1 MNLIQSNS
9 GSYYYF
15 GGLLLVLG
23 GFLEFILGN
32 TFPSVVFTS
41 YRAFFLLLLLPCNRL
56 IMLTDLMLRLE
67 QVKLQVL
74 TPLASTRRLHSSSSS
89 LPSYHLSSSF
99 YLSAPMSSS

>member
-41 YRAFFLLLLLPCNRL
+41 YRAFFLLLLLPCNRF

-74 TPLASTRRLHSSSSS
+74 TPLASLVVCILPHLHCRPIIC
-89 LPSYHLSSSF
+89 LPHSI
-99 YLSAPMSSS
+99 SAPMSSS